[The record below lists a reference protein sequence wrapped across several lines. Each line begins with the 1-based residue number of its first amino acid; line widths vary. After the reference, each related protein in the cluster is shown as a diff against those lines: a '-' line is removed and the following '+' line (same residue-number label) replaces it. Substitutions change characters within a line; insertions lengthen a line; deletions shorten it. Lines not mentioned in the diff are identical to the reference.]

1 MPMEEPMAQVPPPAF
16 VEGAAHN
23 DLPELYDDRDIKEK
37 KSIDAESA
45 DVVAADAYFDPRNP
59 DDVYP
64 TEEEAATLKRVP
76 DRVPLASYLVAV
88 VELGERFSYYG
99 TTVVFTNFI
108 QRPLPPGST
117 TGSAGTNGQPGALG
131 LGQKT
136 AFGLT
141 TFNTFWI
148 YLTPLLGAYLADTYF
163 GRYKTIQLANIIVLI
178 GHILLVVCA
187 IPGVIDKSGIIG
199 LFCVAI
205 IVMGLGSGMFK
216 SNVSPLIAE
225 QVTRQKAVVEVR
237 NGKKVL
243 VDPALT
249 TARLFMY
256 FYLFIN
262 IGSLVGQ
269 IGMVYAEKYVGF
281 WLSYLLPTIVFLIC
295 PVVLL
300 VGKKR
305 YVLIPPAGSV
315 YPLAVRVLKAA
326 SKGTWSFNPK
336 RLFGPRNWDNA
347 KPSQVVGERPSWMR
361 FDDEWVD
368 EVKRAMS
375 ACKVFLF
382 YPVYWIAYNQMTG
395 NLTSQAAT
403 MQLNGVPNDIINNIN
418 PISLIIFIPI
428 FDLLLYPALRRYN
441 IRFTPIR
448 RITAG
453 FFCAT
458 LAMIWATIT
467 QLYIYRMSPCGY
479 YANTCEAD
487 GMTLPAPI
495 NVWSQIGAYALIGFS
510 EIFASIALLEYAY
523 SKAPRNMRS
532 IVQAIS
538 LLTNAVAAA
547 IGEALVPLSGDP
559 NLVWNY
565 MTCTILAAVG
575 GIGFFLSFRDLDR
588 QEETL
593 NELPPGKAWPKVA
606 ASSGTGK
613 ASFFSRFKSSAVA
626 AQAEKTEN

>member
-1 MPMEEPMAQVPPPAF
+1 MPMEEPMAQVPAPVMA
-16 VEGAAHN
+16 EKAGRE
-23 DLPELYDDRDIKEK
+23 DLPTYPHDAITEK
-37 KSIDAESA
+37 KSMEKVDHHAQEAE
-45 DVVAADAYFDPRNP
+45 VREHYYDPLNP
-59 DDVYP
+59 NDVYP
-64 TEEEAATLKRVP
+64 TEEEIHTLRRVP
-76 DRVPLASYLVAV
+76 DRVPFASYLVAF

-108 QRPLPPGST
+108 QRPLPPGSR
-117 TGSAGTNGQPGALG
+117 TGAGGHDGQPGALG
-131 LGQKT
+131 MGQKA

-148 YLTPLLGAYLADTYF
+148 YLTPLLGAYLADQYF
-163 GRYKTIQLANIIVLI
+163 GRYKTVQLANIICLV
-178 GHILLVVCA
+178 GHILLVICA
-187 IPGVIDKSGIIG
+187 IPGIINKNGIVG
-199 LFCVAI
+199 LFAVAI
-205 IVMGLGSGMFK
+205 VIMGVGTGMFK

-225 QVTRQKAVVEVR
+225 QVTRQRAVVEER
-237 NGKKVL
+237 KGTKVL

-295 PVVLL
+295 PAILIF
-300 VGKKR
+300 GKKY
-305 YVLIPPAGSV
+305 YVLRPPAGSV
-315 YPLAVRVLKAA
+315 YPSAFRVIRAA
-326 SKGTWSFNPK
+326 NKGTFSLNPK
-336 RLFGPRNWDNA
+336 KMFGPRNWDNA
-347 KPSQVVGERPSWMR
+347 KPSMQAGGVPGWMN

-368 EVKRAMS
+368 EVKRALS

-382 YPVYWIAYNQMTG
+382 YPVYWLAYNQMTG
-395 NLTSQAAT
+395 NLTSQAAV
-403 MQLNGVPNDIINNIN
+403 MELNHVPNDIINNIN

-428 FDLLLYPALRRYN
+428 FDLFIYPFFRKHG

-453 FFCAT
+453 FACAA

-479 YANTCEAD
+479 SANTCATED
-487 GMTLPAPI
+487 GITIPAPI

-510 EIFASIALLEYAY
+510 EIFASITILEYAY
-523 SKAPRNMRS
+523 TKAPRNMRS
-532 IVQAIS
+532 IVQALS
-538 LLTNAVAAA
+538 LLTNAVSAA
-547 IGEALVPLSGDP
+547 IGEALVPLSDDP

-565 MTCTILAAVG
+565 MTCTILASLG
-575 GIGFFLSFRDLDR
+575 GIAFFFTFRELDR

-593 NELPPGKAWPKVA
+593 NELPEGHVWPKGRPV
-606 ASSGTGK
+606 
-613 ASFFSRFKSSAVA
+613 
-626 AQAEKTEN
+626 ETEEEEVRHA

>member
-1 MPMEEPMAQVPPPAF
+1 MEEPMAQVPPPVF
-16 VEGAAHN
+16 VEGAARN
-23 DLPELYDDRDIKEK
+23 DFPPTYDERSIKEK
-37 KSIDAESA
+37 QSLGEEGGAVVSAE
-45 DVVAADAYFDPRNP
+45 AYYDPRNP

-64 TEEEAATLKRVP
+64 TEEEAATLRRIP

-108 QRPLPPGST
+108 QRPLPPGSR
-117 TGSAGTNGQPGALG
+117 TGSAGTDGQPGALG
-131 LGQKT
+131 LGQKA

-148 YLTPLLGAYLADTYF
+148 YLTPLLGAYIADQHL
-163 GRYKTIQLANIIVLI
+163 GRYSTIQMANFIVLF
-178 GHILLVVCA
+178 GHILLVICA
-187 IPGVIDKSGIIG
+187 IPGVIDKNGIIG

-237 NGKKVL
+237 NGTKVL

-295 PVVLL
+295 PIILL
-300 VGKKR
+300 LGKKR
-305 YVLIPPAGSV
+305 YVLIPPSGSV
-315 YPLAVRVLKAA
+315 YPLAFKVIKAVN
-326 SKGTWSFNPK
+326 KGTWSLNPK
-336 RLFGPRNWDNA
+336 KLFGPRNWDNA
-347 KPSQVVGERPSWMR
+347 KPSQVVGARPSWMR
-361 FDDEWVD
+361 FDDAWVD
-368 EVKRAMS
+368 EVKRAIS

-428 FDLLLYPALRRYN
+428 FDLVVYPFLRKHN

-479 YANTCEAD
+479 SANTCVDAD
-487 GMTLPAPI
+487 GYTLAAPI
-495 NVWSQIGAYALIGFS
+495 NVWSQIGSYALIGFS
-510 EIFASIALLEYAY
+510 EIFASITLLEYAY

-538 LLTNAVAAA
+538 LLTNAIAAA
-547 IGEALVPLSGDP
+547 IGEALVPLSDDP

-575 GIGFFLSFRDLDR
+575 GIGFFLCFRDLDR
-588 QEETL
+588 QEESL
-593 NELPPGKAWPKVA
+593 NELPVGSAWPKTSA
-606 ASSGTGK
+606 EGTAK
-613 ASFFSRFKSSAVA
+613 ASIFSRFKRSNQTKQIGKSEG
-626 AQAEKTEN
+626 Q

>member
-1 MPMEEPMAQVPPPAF
+1 MPMEEPMAQVPPAQF
-16 VEGAAHN
+16 VEGAARN
-23 DLPELYDDRDIKEK
+23 DFPPNYINDEK
-37 KSIDAESA
+37 KSIA
-45 DVVAADAYFDPRNP
+45 DGGEAGNVVGIEEQYYDPKNP

-64 TEEEAATLKRVP
+64 THEETETLQRVP

-99 TTVVFTNFI
+99 TTVPLQNFI
-108 QRPLPPGST
+108 QRPLPPGSR
-117 TGSAGTNGQPGALG
+117 TGSAGTDGQPGALG
-131 LGQKT
+131 LGQKA

-148 YLTPLLGAYLADTYF
+148 YLTPLLGAFIADQYL
-163 GRYKTIQLANIIVLI
+163 GRYKTIQMANVIVLF
-178 GHILLVVCA
+178 GHCLLVVCA
-187 IPGVIDKSGIIG
+187 IPGVIEKNGIIG

-205 IVMGLGSGMFK
+205 IIMGLGTGMFK

-237 NGKKVL
+237 KGKKVL

-262 IGSLVGQ
+262 VGSLVGQ

-281 WLSYLLPTIVFLIC
+281 WLSP
-295 PVVLL
+295 
-300 VGKKR
+300 
-305 YVLIPPAGSV
+305 S
-315 YPLAVRVLKAA
+315 AVNVIRAA
-326 SKGTWSFNPK
+326 SKGRWSLNPK
-336 RLFGPRNWDNA
+336 VLFGPRDWDAA
-347 KPSQVVGERPSWMR
+347 KPSQIEGERPAWMK
-361 FDDEWVD
+361 FDDAWVD
-368 EVKRAMS
+368 EVKRAIS

-403 MQLNGVPNDIINNIN
+403 MELNGVPNDIINNIN

-428 FDLLLYPALRRYN
+428 FDLVFYPFLRNRG
-441 IRFTPIR
+441 IRFTPIK

-458 LAMIWATIT
+458 LAMVWATVT
-467 QLYIYRMSPCGY
+467 QLYIYRKSPCGY
-479 YANTCEAD
+479 SANTCVDAA
-487 GMTLPAPI
+487 GNTLAAPI
-495 NVWSQIGAYALIGFS
+495 NVWSQIGSYALIGFS
-510 EIFASIALLEYAY
+510 EIFASITLLEYAY

-532 IVQAIS
+532 IVQALS

-547 IGEALVPLSGDP
+547 IGEALVPLSDDP

-575 GIGFFLSFRDLDR
+575 GLAFWFTFRDLDR
-588 QEETL
+588 NEEIL
-593 NELPPGKAWPKVA
+593 NEIPSGHCWPRGIPAEVLEQDRALRTPKA
-606 ASSGTGK
+606 
-613 ASFFSRFKSSAVA
+613 
-626 AQAEKTEN
+626 QL